1 MKRKT
6 RNREPMSSSNLGAR
20 HKLFQLG
27 LTIVYD
33 HDRTIGE
40 IIIEKGEQL
49 DEKTTHRVRAS
60 AFELQKNNRRPRTR
74 LGLNQSSQPLISR
87 EDDAILQK
95 GQLQDLGQG
104 EISGTDLDGVNC
116 VVARSLELLDD
127 QNWE

>member
-1 MKRKT
+1 
-6 RNREPMSSSNLGAR
+6 MSSSNLGAR